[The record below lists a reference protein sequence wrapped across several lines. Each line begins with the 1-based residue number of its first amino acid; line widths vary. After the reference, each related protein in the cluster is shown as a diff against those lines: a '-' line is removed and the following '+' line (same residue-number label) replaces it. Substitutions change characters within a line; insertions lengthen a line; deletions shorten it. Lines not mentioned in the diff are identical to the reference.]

1 MKYREIEVSDD
12 VVLLPNSDSSS
23 NIQASL
29 SSDSLLD
36 DLLRNAQTCT
46 HTHTCNRPGPDA
58 AHTHTCLHTHT
69 HLIPPETDKNERS
82 PVSKPRSSR
91 PLGNREAVKRY
102 REKKKAHA
110 AHLEEEVKKLRLVNQ
125 LLMGKLQKQ
134 ADLETEITRLRA
146 LLFDLR
152 GKIDV
157 ELGDFPF
164 GNECNFAERECG
176 VRENNLACNFAGS
189 SNIVNRRGETSGV
202 DCGANLNYISRG

>member
-1 MKYREIEVSDD
+1 MKDGVIELSDH

-23 NIQASL
+23 NIRASL

-46 HTHTCNRPGPDA
+46 HTHTCNRPSPDA

-69 HLIPPETDKNERS
+69 HLIPPEIDNNEES
-82 PVSKPRSSR
+82 PVSKRRR

-102 REKKKAHA
+102 RDKKKAHA

-134 ADLETEITRLRA
+134 SVLETEIVRLRA

-176 VRENNLACNFAGS
+176 VRENNLGCNFAGS
-189 SNIVNRRGETSGV
+189 SDVVNRRGETRGV
-202 DCGANLNYISRG
+202 DCEANLNYVSRG